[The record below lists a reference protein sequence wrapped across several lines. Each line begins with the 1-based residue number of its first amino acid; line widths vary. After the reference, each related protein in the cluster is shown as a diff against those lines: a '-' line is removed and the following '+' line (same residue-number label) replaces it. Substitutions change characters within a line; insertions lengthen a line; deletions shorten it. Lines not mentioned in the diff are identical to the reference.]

1 MEKTLASWFFMRPG
15 FSTFRLEPEKH
26 RQFLF
31 GTTERKQRDYLLG
44 EIEGSSYGGDG
55 FKAVI
60 FGDYGRGK
68 THLCHNLEFEIEKAN
83 LKIKPIYIKCSNFT
97 SKAPFQSLFSEMI
110 LLHETAEIK
119 RVATAY
125 ARLVSEGKA
134 QELNEIV
141 HSEDIA
147 LVMSEG
153 LTVVN
158 DSIVRNCMRWL
169 GGEPKVSMDAIKTG
183 ITPQITDSRKFGSVM
198 RGLAH
203 MYATVDGNGLQYFVD
218 EAERFNNI
226 SNADTFA
233 TWLVCLRELTEIP
246 GVGLMF
252 FVGANTR
259 NELPVLLMQEEISRR
274 IGVVNYMELLG
285 PGRDD
290 LRAFMLELFATCIRK
305 GSVPKPHGDVM
316 PEEARDPSVP
326 EQLVEITEGD
336 PRKLETYPFEPDA
349 FDEFVENAVMG
360 QTSSKPSEVLVRILK
375 AAQRAIRNE
384 QKTIGTSIVNE
395 ISAEGLA

>member
-1 MEKTLASWFFMRPG
+1 MDKTIASWFFMRPG
-15 FSTFRLEPEKH
+15 FTTFRLEPEKH

-31 GTTERKQRDYLLG
+31 GTDERKVRDSLLG

-55 FKAVI
+55 FKGVV

-68 THLCHNLEFEIEKAN
+68 THLSHNLEFEIERAG

-97 SKAPFQSLFSEMI
+97 SKAPFPSLFEEMI
-110 LLHETAEIK
+110 TRHETSEIK

-125 ARLVSEGKA
+125 ARLVADGKA
-134 QELNEIV
+134 QKIDEIV

-169 GGEPKVSMDAIKTG
+169 GGEAKVSMESIKTG
-183 ITPQITDSRKFGSVM
+183 ITPQLTDSRKFGSVM
-198 RGLAH
+198 RGLSH
-203 MYATVDGNGLQYFVD
+203 MYATVDGKGIQYFID

-252 FVGANTR
+252 FVGAITR
-259 NELPVLLMQEEISRR
+259 NDIPVLLMQDEIRRR
-274 IGVVNYMELLG
+274 IGVVNYIELLG

-305 GSVPKPHGDVM
+305 GELPKQHRNLLPDDAKDASVPAELIEITGGDV
-316 PEEARDPSVP
+316 R
-326 EQLVEITEGD
+326 
-336 PRKLETYPFEPDA
+336 RLETFPFEPDA
-349 FDEFVENAVMG
+349 FDEFIENALMG
-360 QTSSKPSEVLVRILK
+360 STASKPSEVLIRILK
-375 AAQRAIRNE
+375 AAQRAIKTE
-384 QKTIGTSIVNE
+384 QRTIGISIVNE
-395 ISAEGLA
+395 VSAEGMS